1 MVSIDGQSDF
11 CIETLHK
18 SIKLRKNTIV
28 YIYISIYIYM
38 FRLKTALLYWIYDSG
53 LVFNRIQ
60 YCHILRS
67 SFTYPNKGHES
78 DIFYS

>member
-28 YIYISIYIYM
+28 YISIYIYIYIYIYVSVENC
-38 FRLKTALLYWIYDSG
+38 FAL
-53 LVFNRIQ
+53 
-60 YCHILRS
+60 
-67 SFTYPNKGHES
+67 
-78 DIFYS
+78 

>member
-28 YIYISIYIYM
+28 YISIYIYIYIYIYM
-38 FRLKTALLYWIYDSG
+38 FRLKTALLY
-53 LVFNRIQ
+53 
-60 YCHILRS
+60 
-67 SFTYPNKGHES
+67 
-78 DIFYS
+78 

>member
-28 YIYISIYIYM
+28 YIYLYIYIYVSVENC
-38 FRLKTALLYWIYDSG
+38 FALLDLW
-53 LVFNRIQ
+53 
-60 YCHILRS
+60 
-67 SFTYPNKGHES
+67 
-78 DIFYS
+78 

>member
-1 MVSIDGQSDF
+1 
-11 CIETLHK
+11 
-18 SIKLRKNTIV
+18 
-28 YIYISIYIYM
+28 M